1 MGSIALEEDGWALC
15 EELEEKDFLV
25 VGEKYLE
32 FSEIERNKLNDK
44 VELKKKKD
52 ERWVCRD

>member
-44 VELKKKKD
+44 VELKKK
-52 ERWVCRD
+52 R